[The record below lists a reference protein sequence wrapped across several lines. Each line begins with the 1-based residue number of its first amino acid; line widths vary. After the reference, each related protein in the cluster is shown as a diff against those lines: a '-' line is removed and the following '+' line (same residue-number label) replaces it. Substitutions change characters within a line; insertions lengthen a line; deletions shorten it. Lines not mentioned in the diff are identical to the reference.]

1 MHLIC
6 VGLSKNPYL
15 SVKQKHEHIEW
26 YKNYFEEKK
35 DILSRVILQQDTP
48 KVEEAKDTKDT

>member
-1 MHLIC
+1 MDLVC

-15 SVKQKHEHIEW
+15 TVQQKREHIEW

-35 DILSRVILQQDTP
+35 DILQRAI
-48 KVEEAKDTKDT
+48 VEKKSSKPEVTQ